1 MRRAAAALEERGL
14 ETVYIHCSGDPDSLD
29 GVIAPAIRTAI
40 VDGTAPHVLEP
51 RYALAHERYVD
62 LSQCCDSAAAKEVA
76 NGLTALTDA
85 YRASYREAYH
95 VLRALGGVDA
105 ERRALVRAH
114 FDEEKL
120 LRRAAG
126 IAARELKGRGET
138 RGRAADVFLG
148 GLTCQ
153 GKVCRFDSVDALC
166 PRVYE
171 LCDSYGLAAPVLRR
185 LRDAALEAGEDVL
198 FVSMSSGISG
208 SYASG
213 QIAARQLREEFPER
227 KLLLVDTYSASLG
240 EGLLVMRAVDC
251 RREGMSIDDTYTLLR
266 SLRHR
271 MAQIF
276 TVDDLRYLRRTG
288 RLSNLEVAVGTVL
301 QIKPLLKGDPQ
312 GKIVCFAKLRGR
324 QRAIEAIAKRYEEL
338 VRDAQTQTVGIAHAD
353 CAPDAQILASLLR
366 RSSCPPKQILLVDY
380 EPVTG
385 SHVGPGAL
393 ALFFLSDDKV
403 RMI

>member
-1 MRRAAAALEERGL
+1 MFRIVTDTSANLPTAYLQQEHITIIPFTFHADGDEQACLDLNTFDAKTFYAQMR
-14 ETVYIHCSGDPDSLD
+14 SGTKVSTSQIPPQRYLD
-29 GVIAPAIRTAI
+29 
-40 VDGTAPHVLEP
+40 VLTP
-51 RYALAHERYVD
+51 M
-62 LSQCCDSAAAKEVA
+62 
-76 NGLTALTDA
+76 
-85 YRASYREAYH
+85 
-95 VLRALGGVDA
+95 
-105 ERRALVRAH
+105 
-114 FDEEKL
+114 
-120 LRRAAG
+120 
-126 IAARELKGRGET
+126 
-138 RGRAADVFLG
+138 
-148 GLTCQ
+148 
-153 GKVCRFDSVDALC
+153 
-166 PRVYE
+166 
-171 LCDSYGLAAPVLRR
+171 
-185 LRDAALEAGEDVL
+185 LEAGEDVL

-213 QIAARQLREEFPER
+213 QIAARQLREEFPAR

-251 RREGMSIDDTYTLLR
+251 RREGMSIDDTYALLR

-288 RLSNLEVAVGTVL
+288 RLSNLEAAVGTVL

-366 RSSCPPKQILLVDY
+366 RSSCSPKQILLVDY